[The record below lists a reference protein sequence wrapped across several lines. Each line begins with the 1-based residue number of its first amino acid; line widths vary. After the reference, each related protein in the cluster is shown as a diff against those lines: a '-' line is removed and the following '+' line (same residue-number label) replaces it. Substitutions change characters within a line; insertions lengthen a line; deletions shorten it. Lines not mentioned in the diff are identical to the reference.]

1 MTREIAEKDWPA
13 FCRMI
18 SAKYQGSMVNVQV
31 VNTRVEKIVENVP
44 LLELVLDERTD
55 ACSNR
60 LTVATASLQH
70 EIVEPI
76 RMILRKPAGHEKSD
90 SFQALEI
97 PAESGTT
104 VVNFHPGI
112 AIKDLDAA

>member
-18 SAKYQGSMVNVQV
+18 SAKYQGAIVNVQV
-31 VNTRVEKIVENVP
+31 VNARIEKIVDQVP

-76 RMILRKPAGHEKSD
+76 RMILRKTAGHEKSE
-90 SFQALEI
+90 SYQALEI

-104 VVNFHPGI
+104 VVSFHPGI
-112 AIKDLDAA
+112 ATKDLDEL